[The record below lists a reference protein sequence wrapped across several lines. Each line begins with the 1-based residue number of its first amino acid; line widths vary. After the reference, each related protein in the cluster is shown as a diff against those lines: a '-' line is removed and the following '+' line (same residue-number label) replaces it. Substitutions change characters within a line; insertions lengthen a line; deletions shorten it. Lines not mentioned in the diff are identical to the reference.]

1 MNRLQDTL
9 ASDPA
14 PQHFTH
20 SDEIVTEWVPSSKG
34 MAWEKADSTCA
45 REAKITS
52 SNCWP
57 YWSVLGLARTG
68 LIFTGLQEGAQPRGW
83 GLTPPGQTEPGIP
96 YRVTLGSGGGGGA
109 AGTHSRG
116 SGACGA
122 GTVQESGSVFCRVFS
137 LFVSLLLLFP
147 LFAVLLNCPYPDPP
161 VFCLFSFHSPPHR
174 GGGRGGRMALLLPA
188 AAETKTWRLSAR
200 PPVIG
205 YILERQGLQEAEHQ
219 SIE

>member
-96 YRVTLGSGGGGGA
+96 YRVTSRWVPKWGGGA
-109 AGTHSRG
+109 GGTHSQLG
-116 SGACGA
+116 SAQRRSCPG
-122 GTVQESGSVFCRVFS
+122 ERVSCAS
-137 LFVSLLLLFP
+137 LPCST
-147 LFAVLLNCPYPDPP
+147 AVNPTGD
-161 VFCLFSFHSPPHR
+161 HR
-174 GGGRGGRMALLLPA
+174 RDAQGGQLVPA
-188 AAETKTWRLSAR
+188 ASRGCGWGRWPCRRGAR
-200 PPVIG
+200 MSV
-205 YILERQGLQEAEHQ
+205 
-219 SIE
+219 